1 MQGQIARRSMELGGF
16 PMRDP
21 DGPWFSEGERV
32 HPCREGGEK
41 PRRLSEI
48 RLIQAMRKID
58 PDLAHMIESLSPVW
72 LVKK

>member
-1 MQGQIARRSMELGGF
+1 MKGTFARRAMEMGGY
-16 PMRDP
+16 PARSCPEIPTGD
-21 DGPWFSEGERV
+21 RV

-58 PDLAHMIESLSPVW
+58 PDLAHMIESLSPVY
-72 LVKK
+72 LVKG